1 MFARSALRATSSASR
16 SMVARQQMARRAY
29 TVPTAGEQ
37 IQAFFKARPV
47 PVDVYPILTFTAM
60 MCSYCVYMT
69 TKHIREDN
77 DHVRWGPG
85 MGGVKFQLPAD
96 SQ

>member
-1 MFARSALRATSSASR
+1 MFARSALRTTVQASK
-16 SMVARQQMARRAY
+16 SMVARQQIAKRSY
-29 TVPTAGEQ
+29 TIPTAGEQ
-37 IQAFFKARPV
+37 LSAFFKARPV

-60 MCSYCVYMT
+60 MCSYCAYMG
-69 TKHIREDN
+69 TKHIREDS

-85 MGGVKFQLPAD
+85 VGGVKFELPG

>member
-1 MFARSALRATSSASR
+1 MFARSALRTTAMASR
-16 SMVARQQMARRAY
+16 TMVARKQLARRSY
-29 TVPTAGEQ
+29 TVPTYNEQ
-37 IQAFFKARPV
+37 IRAFFKARPV
-47 PVDVYPILTFTAM
+47 PVDVYPILAITVM
-60 MCSYCVYMT
+60 MCSYASYML

-85 MGGVKFQLPAD
+85 MGGVKFQLPG